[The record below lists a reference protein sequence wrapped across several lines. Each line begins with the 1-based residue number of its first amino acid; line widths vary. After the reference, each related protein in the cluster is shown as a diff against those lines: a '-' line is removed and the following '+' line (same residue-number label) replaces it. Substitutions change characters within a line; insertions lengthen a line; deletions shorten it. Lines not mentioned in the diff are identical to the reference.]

1 MTNLWQNIKISKYMR
16 SKLAVFVL
24 SLARSVLALEILNL
38 YGGWL
43 VDRSKEV
50 REGRKNRRIR
60 CPQGENRPEALV
72 LVLLGSG
79 QGGLVH
85 KPLDLEG
92 PDTLNGHVG
101 VVVSGIEG
109 ISELGMAEGQ
119 QRRDKPDGPADHRS
133 GS

>member
-1 MTNLWQNIKISKYMR
+1 MAQPMAKMVSKNMR

-50 REGRKNRRIR
+50 REGRKNRKIR
-60 CPQGENRPEALV
+60 FPQGEMCRPEALV

-92 PDTLNGHVG
+92 PDTLDGHV
-101 VVVSGIEG
+101 VVVIVSGIEG
-109 ISELGMAEGQ
+109 ISEAGMAEWQ
-119 QRRDKPDGPADHRS
+119 QRRDEPADDRP

>member
-1 MTNLWQNIKISKYMR
+1 MAQPMAKMVSKNMR

-79 QGGLVH
+79 QDRLVH

-92 PDTLNGHVG
+92 PDTLDGHV
-101 VVVSGIEG
+101 VVVVVAGIEG
-109 ISELGMAEGQ
+109 VSPLGIAEGQ
-119 QRRDKPDGPADHRS
+119 QRRNEPDIPADHRP

>member
-1 MTNLWQNIKISKYMR
+1 MAQPMAKMVSKNMR

-72 LVLLGSG
+72 LVLLRSG

-92 PDTLNGHVG
+92 PDTLNGHVV

-109 ISELGMAEGQ
+109 ISVLGMAEGQ
-119 QRRDKPDGPADHRS
+119 QRRDDPDGPADHRS

>member
-1 MTNLWQNIKISKYMR
+1 MAQPMAKMVSKNMR

-79 QGGLVH
+79 QAGLVH

-119 QRRDKPDGPADHRS
+119 QRRDDPDGPADHRS

>member
-1 MTNLWQNIKISKYMR
+1 MAQPMAKMVSKNMR

-109 ISELGMAEGQ
+109 ISVLGMAEGQ
-119 QRRDKPDGPADHRS
+119 QRRDDPDGPADHRS